1 MNNAA
6 SAPIAVPIEV
16 VFVMLAHTLALDW
29 AGPAEA
35 FRLANQSLAKQGLA
49 PAFALRFVGPS
60 AQVQS
65 SVGLHWTGIEQLP
78 LALKAPT
85 WLVLMGRPDD
95 AHLQQPFTEKAKK
108 KAQDDAEQRVL
119 THWLRS
125 ISKQLQNNA
134 LHSPNRLITIC
145 AGALLAARAGILAH
159 ARVTTHHLELDELQR
174 IEPLCQVQANRV
186 FVLDDEHGVY
196 SSAGITTGID
206 LAVHLVAK
214 VCGAAVAA
222 RVAQVMVMPL
232 RRGIHDVE
240 QSPLLAG
247 RAHLHAGMHRV
258 QDAVCANPRSDW
270 SVPSMAALAHT
281 SPRHLAR
288 LFAQYAQQSPLA
300 YLQGIR
306 LHVAQSALAA
316 GHSAGRAAALAGF
329 SSDSQLR
336 RVRAAANTK

>member
-1 MNNAA
+1 MTSAA
-6 SAPIAVPIEV
+6 SAPNAAPIEV

-35 FRLANQSLAKQGLA
+35 FRLANQRLAKQGLA
-49 PAFALRFVGPS
+49 PAFILRFVGPG
-60 AQVQS
+60 AQVPS
-65 SVGLHWTGIEQLP
+65 SVGLHWAGIEPLP
-78 LALKAPT
+78 LTLNAPT

-95 AHLQQPFTEKAKK
+95 AHLQYAANNKT
-108 KAQDDAEQRVL
+108 QDDTEQRVL

-125 ISKQLQNNA
+125 VSKQLQNKA
-134 LHSPNRLITIC
+134 SQSPNRLITIC
-145 AGALLAARAGILAH
+145 AGALLAAKAGILAH
-159 ARVTTHHLELDELQR
+159 ARVTTHHLELDELQS

-232 RRGIHDVE
+232 RREANDAE

-270 SVPSMAALAHT
+270 SVPSMAALANT

-300 YLQGIR
+300 YLQSIR
-306 LHVAQSALAA
+306 LHLAQSALAA
-316 GHSAGRAAALAGF
+316 GHGMGPAAALAGF
-329 SSDSQLR
+329 SSDAQLR